1 MLSPTPL
8 NSVESSGPRSQSHD
22 PSHSHAQTPPY
33 FGVAATSPAASSGWG
48 LGDPAPLQHLSS
60 EASTSPADSWR
71 LDEFVTDP
79 GYLAYQEELRC
90 LIINTAQTAAPTRE
104 GTPEA
109 AVYGGFAAGGFAAPG
124 TISSDQGT
132 ARRQA
137 GQILGTGRR
146 LEYLKNYVGEVAP
159 WLDMFDSDRAFGIQ
173 VPVLSR
179 SSPALMYAVLAL
191 SARQMERKEGRQ
203 TSFDSLELYQEAI
216 RLLTPLLQSRDQKII
231 PICTILCCLEMMSAS
246 AQDWRKHLEGCAALF
261 DSFDVHGF
269 SGGLLQAVFWC
280 YARMDL
286 CGALISDGT
295 ESTLL
300 TPSKWLPS
308 GVSHDEARELFHQSR
323 TPDMHA
329 NHAVYLCSKVCELV
343 ADRTRHFELGG
354 ADRCDADELADR
366 WVRLWEDLQAWTRD
380 RPPELL
386 PVQSVQSIPF
396 PQILFLHWAAISS
409 NQLYHTA
416 CALLLGSMPRPPNPK
431 QLLGVTGSVV
441 WHAKCICGISLANP
455 HQGCL
460 NNAIQPL
467 WVAGRLL
474 SHRSEHAVLVRLIR
488 SIEAVTGWGTCWR
501 IDDLEAAWG
510 YKVCKELKTA
520 GTAG

>member
-8 NSVESSGPRSQSHD
+8 DSLESSGPRSQSHD
-22 PSHSHAQTPPY
+22 PSHSHTQTPRY
-33 FGVAATSPAASSGWG
+33 FGAATTTPATSSGWG
-48 LGDPAPLQHLSS
+48 LGDPAAPLHHLSS
-60 EASTSPADSWR
+60 EASTSPAESWR

-90 LIINTAQTAAPTRE
+90 LIFNTAQTAAPTRE

-109 AVYGGFAAGGFAAPG
+109 AVYGAFAAGGFAASG
-124 TISSDQGT
+124 TISSDEGT

-146 LEYLKNYVGEVAP
+146 LEYLKNYIGEVAP

-173 VPVLSR
+173 VPVLAR
-179 SSPALMYAVLAL
+179 SSCA
-191 SARQMERKEGRQ
+191 S
-203 TSFDSLELYQEAI
+203 SWEA
-216 RLLTPLLQSRDQKII
+216 PLGS
-231 PICTILCCLEMMSAS
+231 
-246 AQDWRKHLEGCAALF
+246 HLDGMRR
-261 DSFDVHGF
+261 VF
-269 SGGLLQAVFWC
+269 SVP
-280 YARMDL
+280 
-286 CGALISDGT
+286 SDMRA
-295 ESTLL
+295 
-300 TPSKWLPS
+300 P
-308 GVSHDEARELFHQSR
+308 QR

-329 NHAVYLCSKVCELV
+329 NYAVYLCAKVCELV
-343 ADRTRHFELGG
+343 ADRARHFELDDA
-354 ADRCDADELADR
+354 ADGCDPDELAGR
-366 WVRLWEDLQAWTRD
+366 WIRLWEDLQAWTRD

-386 PVQSVQSIPF
+386 PVQSVQSIPL

-416 CALLLGSMPRPPNPK
+416 CTLLLGSMPRPLSPK
-431 QLLGVTGSVV
+431 QLPGVTGSVV

-467 WVAGRLL
+467 WVVGRLL
-474 SHRSEHAVLVRLIR
+474 SHRSEHALLVRLIR
-488 SIEAVTGWGTCWR
+488 SIETVTGWGTCWR

-510 YKVCKELKTA
+510 YKVCKELKNR
-520 GTAG
+520 